1 MSLWT
6 DVISEL
12 VDEETGRDTMTMW
25 EDAEGRKEGET
36 AKEERMRRV
45 EAGDV
50 VRRVDIKGAVRGAV
64 ERVVAVV
71 GREEF
76 ERWVRDAD
84 ADVVGAFGALG
95 VV

>member
-6 DVISEL
+6 DVVSEL

-45 EAGDV
+45 EAEDV
-50 VRRVDIKGAVRGAV
+50 VRRVDIKAAVRGAV
-64 ERVVAVV
+64 EGVVAVV

-76 ERWVRDAD
+76 ERWVGDVD
-84 ADVVGAFGALG
+84 ADVVRAFGALG